1 MPTVVLLDV
10 SLSML
15 RRVKTPDEELVERKQ
30 LAIRGLHAFF
40 DFLSSKF
47 KLEFSALLAFSSLW
61 EIVVPFT
68 RDYQSLKQGCITV
81 DTYDK
86 TSFDNGFSGV
96 VGHVIEEWGTSV
108 PCQVI
113 LVTDGR
119 TGSGQ
124 GSLRDLL
131 DGKRANKGNP
141 DHDQPSPFPIPF
153 PCKIHVVCIANSNE
167 LGADLMLFQRLCDS
181 TGVGGSVYVPDM
193 PLTFQSVQNAFMRLA
208 QTHYVSYEGTLS
220 CGHLQSKITL
230 SPPPDFTT
238 VLETSRKTSGQ
249 EKNRRLPNELS
260 ICGFLDV
267 ADIGSP
273 PHLSRHLVIPIPTA
287 VADGKEKEGGKDTTK
302 DGEEDGKIPCFCVLL
317 HGSLKVEKMVAIV
330 SLDSDWFGMLHSWAD
345 SKKKSNLV
353 LTTFKPGENIP
364 WLGNIQKL
372 GPAAELDINP
382 YQSADNDEAET
393 SPFPVMPSQRRSYN
407 SQANVVWIKP
417 SGLQS
422 DVQKLLR
429 YAKRLPEKQ
438 GQFYKELNRL
448 RRAALCYSYVG
459 LLDVLASMLDK
470 ECNKANAKV
479 TRQLKHAS
487 ESLRAVTSMD
497 LNKPITPLVD

>member
-15 RRVKTPDEELVERKQ
+15 RCVKTPDEEFIERKQ
-30 LAIRGLHAFF
+30 LAIRGLYTFF

-68 RDYQSLKQGCITV
+68 RDYEALKQGCITV

-124 GSLRDLL
+124 GSLRELL
-131 DGKRANKGNP
+131 DGKRTNTLNP
-141 DHDQPSPFPIPF
+141 DQPSPFPIPF

-167 LGADLMLFQRLCDS
+167 LGANLTLFQRLCDS
-181 TGVGGSVYVPDM
+181 TGVGGSVYVPDA
-193 PLTFQSVQNAFMRLA
+193 PLSIQSVQNMFTRLA

-230 SPPPDFTT
+230 SPSPDFTT
-238 VLETSRKTSGQ
+238 LLETSKKAGGQ
-249 EKNRRLPNELS
+249 ERIRRLPNELS

-267 ADIGSP
+267 ADIGNP
-273 PHLSRHLVIPIPTA
+273 PHLSRHLVIPISTSS
-287 VADGKEKEGGKDTTK
+287 ADGKEKEGSKDVNK
-302 DGEEDGKIPCFCVLL
+302 DSEEDGKTPCFCVLL

-330 SLDSDWFGMLHSWAD
+330 SLDSDWFGMLYSWAD

-353 LTTFKPGENIP
+353 LTTFKPGEKIT
-364 WLGNIQKL
+364 WLGNMQKL
-372 GPAAELDINP
+372 GPAAELETNP
-382 YQSADNDEAET
+382 YQPIDNEEGET
-393 SPFPVMPSQRRSYN
+393 SPFPVMRSQRRSYN
-407 SQANVVWIKP
+407 SQANLVWIKP

-448 RRAALCYSYVG
+448 RRAALCYSYVD
-459 LLDVLASMLDK
+459 LLDVLANMLDK
-470 ECNKANAKV
+470 ECAKANSKV
-479 TRQLKHAS
+479 ARQLKHAA
-487 ESLRAVTSMD
+487 ESLRVAPSME
-497 LNKPITPLVD
+497 LNKAITPLSD

>member
-15 RRVKTPDEELVERKQ
+15 RRVKTPDEELVERRH
-30 LAIRGLHAFF
+30 LAIRGLHVFF
-40 DFLSSKF
+40 DYLSSKF

-68 RDYQSLKQGCITV
+68 RDYQALKQGCITV
-81 DTYDK
+81 DVYDK
-86 TSFDNGFSGV
+86 TNFDNGFSGV

-131 DGKRANKGNP
+131 DGKRGNNP
-141 DHDQPSPFPIPF
+141 DQPSPFPIPF
-153 PCKIHVVCIANSNE
+153 PCKIHVVCIATSNE

-181 TGVGGSVYVPDM
+181 TGIGGSVYVPDA
-193 PLTFQSVQNAFMRLA
+193 PLSVQSVQNVFTRLA
-208 QTHYVSYEGTLS
+208 QTHYTTYEGTLS
-220 CGHLQSKITL
+220 CGHLQSKVTL
-230 SPPPDFTT
+230 SPPPDLIPSI
-238 VLETSRKTSGQ
+238 LEASKKTKAHD
-249 EKNRRLPNELS
+249 KNRRLPNELS

-273 PHLSRHLVIPIPTA
+273 SHISRHLVIPVPTSSGESK
-287 VADGKEKEGGKDTTK
+287 DKEGGKEAVK
-302 DGEEDGKIPCFCVLL
+302 DSDEDGKTPSFCVLL

-330 SLDSDWFGMLHSWAD
+330 TLDSDWFGMLHSWAD

-353 LTTFKPGENIP
+353 LTTFTPGENIS
-364 WLGNIQKL
+364 WLGNLQKL
-372 GPAAELDINP
+372 GPAAELETNP

-393 SPFPVMPSQRRSYN
+393 TPFPVMPSQRRSYN

-448 RRAALCYSYVG
+448 RRAALCYSYLG
-459 LLDVLASMLDK
+459 LLDILASMLDK
-470 ECNKANAKV
+470 ECHKATGKV
-479 TRQLKHAS
+479 ARQLRHAS
-487 ESLRAVTSMD
+487 ESLRAGPSMD
-497 LNKPITPLVD
+497 FNKPVAPLQD

>member
-15 RRVKTPDEELVERKQ
+15 RRVKTPDEEFVERKH
-30 LAIRGLHAFF
+30 LAIRGLHTFF
-40 DFLSSKF
+40 DFLSNKF

-131 DGKRANKGNP
+131 DGKRSSNP
-141 DHDQPSPFPIPF
+141 DQPSPFPIPF
-153 PCKIHVVCIANSNE
+153 PCKIHVVCIATSNE

-181 TGVGGSVYVPDM
+181 TGVGGSVYVPDV
-193 PLTFQSVQNAFMRLA
+193 PLSVQSVQSVFNRLA
-208 QTHYVSYEGTLS
+208 QTHYIGYEGTLS

-230 SPPPDFTT
+230 SPPPDFTSI
-238 VLETSRKTSGQ
+238 LETSKKTSGQ
-249 EKNRRLPNELS
+249 EKSRRLPNELS

-267 ADIGSP
+267 TDIGSP
-273 PHLSRHLVIPIPTA
+273 PHLSRHLVIPVPS
-287 VADGKEKEGGKDTTK
+287 VSGEGKDK
-302 DGEEDGKIPCFCVLL
+302 ESSKEVAKEGEEDGKTPSFCVLL
-317 HGSLKVEKMVAIV
+317 HGSLKVERMVAIV
-330 SLDSDWFGMLHSWAD
+330 
-345 SKKKSNLV
+345 
-353 LTTFKPGENIP
+353 
-364 WLGNIQKL
+364 
-372 GPAAELDINP
+372 
-382 YQSADNDEAET
+382 
-393 SPFPVMPSQRRSYN
+393 
-407 SQANVVWIKP
+407 
-417 SGLQS
+417 
-422 DVQKLLR
+422 
-429 YAKRLPEKQ
+429 
-438 GQFYKELNRL
+438 
-448 RRAALCYSYVG
+448 AL
-459 LLDVLASMLDK
+459 
-470 ECNKANAKV
+470 E
-479 TRQLKHAS
+479 
-487 ESLRAVTSMD
+487 
-497 LNKPITPLVD
+497 

>member
-15 RRVKTPDEELVERKQ
+15 RRVQTPEDEFVERRH
-30 LAIRGLHAFF
+30 LAMRGLHVFF
-40 DFLSSKF
+40 DYLSSKF

-68 RDYQSLKQGCITV
+68 RDYQALKQGCITV
-81 DTYDK
+81 DVYDK

-124 GSLRDLL
+124 GSLKELL
-131 DGKRANKGNP
+131 EGKRKENP
-141 DHDQPSPFPIPF
+141 DQPSPFPIPF
-153 PCKIHVVCIANSNE
+153 PCKIHVVCIATANE
-167 LGADLMLFQRLCDS
+167 LGGDLMLFQRLCDS
-181 TGVGGSVYVPDM
+181 AGAGGSVYVPDM
-193 PLTFQSVQNAFMRLA
+193 PLSVQSVQNVFTRLA
-208 QTHYVSYEGTLS
+208 QTHYISYEGTLS

-230 SPPPDFTT
+230 SPAPDLTSI
-238 VLETSRKTSGQ
+238 LETSKKTTGQ
-249 EKNRRLPNELS
+249 EKTRRMPNELS

-267 ADIGSP
+267 ADAGSP
-273 PHLSRHLVIPIPTA
+273 PHISRHLVIPVPTSS
-287 VADGKEKEGGKDTTK
+287 ADSKDKEGGKETVRDT
-302 DGEEDGKIPCFCVLL
+302 DEDGKTPSFCVLL

-330 SLDSDWFGMLHSWAD
+330 MLDSDWFGMLHSWAD

-353 LTTFKPGENIP
+353 LTTFFPGENNIS
-364 WLGNIQKL
+364 WLGNMQKL
-372 GPAAELDINP
+372 GPAAELDSNP
-382 YQSADNDEAET
+382 YQTSDNDESET
-393 SPFPVMPSQRRSYN
+393 TPFPVLPSQRRSYN

-448 RRAALCYSYVG
+448 RRAALCYSYLG

-470 ECNKANAKV
+470 ECHKATDEVA
-479 TRQLKHAS
+479 RQLRHAS
-487 ESLRAVTSMD
+487 QSLRSAPSLD
-497 LNKPITPLVD
+497 LNKPITPAQD

>member
-15 RRVKTPDEELVERKQ
+15 RLVQTPDEALVERRH
-30 LAIRGLHAFF
+30 LAIRGLHTFF
-40 DFLSSKF
+40 DHLSSKF

-68 RDYQSLKQGCITV
+68 RDNQSLKQGCVTV
-81 DTYDK
+81 DVYDK
-86 TSFDNGFSGV
+86 TCYDNGFSGV
-96 VGHVIEEWGTSV
+96 VGHVLEEWGTSV

-131 DGKRANKGNP
+131 EGKRR
-141 DHDQPSPFPIPF
+141 DDSDQPSPFPLPF
-153 PCKIHVVCIANSNE
+153 PCKIHVVCIATSNE

-181 TGVGGSVYVPDM
+181 AGAGGSVYVPDT
-193 PLTFQSVQNAFMRLA
+193 PLSVQSVQNVFMRLA
-208 QTHYVSYEGTLS
+208 QTHYINYEGTLS
-220 CGHLQSKITL
+220 CGHLQSKVTL
-230 SPPPDFTT
+230 SPPPDLTS
-238 VLETSRKTSGQ
+238 VLERSKKAKGQ
-249 EKNRRLPNELS
+249 EKNRRLPSELS

-267 ADIGSP
+267 ADAGSP
-273 PHLSRHLVIPIPTA
+273 PHISRHLVIPVPLSS
-287 VADGKEKEGGKDTTK
+287 ADAKDKEGGKDAVK
-302 DGEEDGKIPCFCVLL
+302 DSEEDGKTPSFCVLL

-330 SLDSDWFGMLHSWAD
+330 SFDSDWFGMLHSWAD

-353 LTTFKPGENIP
+353 LTIFRPGESIS
-364 WLGNIQKL
+364 WLGNMQKL
-372 GPAAELDINP
+372 GPAAELDPNP
-382 YQSADNDEAET
+382 YHSMDNDEAET
-393 SPFPVMPSQRRSYN
+393 TPFPVMPNQRRSYN

-429 YAKRLPEKQ
+429 YAKRLPDKQ
-438 GQFYKELNRL
+438 VQFYKELNRL
-448 RRAALCYSYVG
+448 RRAALCYSYLG
-459 LLDVLASMLDK
+459 LLDVLANMLDK
-470 ECNKANAKV
+470 ECHKATPKV
-479 TRQLKHAS
+479 ANHLRYAS
-487 ESLRAVTSMD
+487 ECLRAGPSMD
-497 LNKPITPLVD
+497 LNKPITPLQE

>member
-15 RRVKTPDEELVERKQ
+15 RRVKTPDEELVERKH
-30 LAIRGLHAFF
+30 LAIRGLHTFF
-40 DFLSSKF
+40 DYLSSKF

-68 RDYQSLKQGCITV
+68 RDYQSLKNGCITV

-96 VGHVIEEWGTSV
+96 VGHVIEEWGTSI

-131 DGKRANKGNP
+131 DGKRSNNP
-141 DHDQPSPFPIPF
+141 DQPSPFPIPF
-153 PCKIHVVCIANSNE
+153 PCKIHVVCIATSNE

-181 TGVGGSVYVPDM
+181 TGFGGSVYVSDA
-193 PLTFQSVQNAFMRLA
+193 PLSVQSVQNVFMRLA
-208 QTHYVSYEGTLS
+208 QTHYISYEGFLS

-230 SPPPDFTT
+230 SPPPDFTSI
-238 VLETSRKTSGQ
+238 LATSKKSKGQ

-273 PHLSRHLVIPIPTA
+273 GHMSRHLVIPVPSLSE
-287 VADGKEKEGGKDTTK
+287 DGKDKEGGREAAKDS
-302 DGEEDGKIPCFCVLL
+302 DEDGKTPSFCVLL

-330 SLDSDWFGMLHSWAD
+330 TL
-345 SKKKSNLV
+345 
-353 LTTFKPGENIP
+353 E
-364 WLGNIQKL
+364 
-372 GPAAELDINP
+372 
-382 YQSADNDEAET
+382 
-393 SPFPVMPSQRRSYN
+393 
-407 SQANVVWIKP
+407 
-417 SGLQS
+417 
-422 DVQKLLR
+422 
-429 YAKRLPEKQ
+429 
-438 GQFYKELNRL
+438 
-448 RRAALCYSYVG
+448 
-459 LLDVLASMLDK
+459 
-470 ECNKANAKV
+470 
-479 TRQLKHAS
+479 
-487 ESLRAVTSMD
+487 
-497 LNKPITPLVD
+497 

>member
-15 RRVKTPDEELVERKQ
+15 RRVKTPDEEFIERKQ
-30 LAIRGLHAFF
+30 LAIRGLYTFF

-68 RDYQSLKQGCITV
+68 RDYEALKQGCITV

-124 GSLRDLL
+124 GSLRELL
-131 DGKRANKGNP
+131 DGKRTNTLNP
-141 DHDQPSPFPIPF
+141 DQPSPFPIPF

-167 LGADLMLFQRLCDS
+167 LGANLTLFQRLCDS
-181 TGVGGSVYVPDM
+181 TGVGGSVYVPDA
-193 PLTFQSVQNAFMRLA
+193 PLSIQSVQNMFTRLA
-208 QTHYVSYEGTLS
+208 QTHYVSYDGTLS

-230 SPPPDFTT
+230 SPSPDFTT
-238 VLETSRKTSGQ
+238 LLETSKKAGGQ
-249 EKNRRLPNELS
+249 ERIRRLPNELS

-267 ADIGSP
+267 ADIGNP
-273 PHLSRHLVIPIPTA
+273 PHLSRHLVIPISTSS
-287 VADGKEKEGGKDTTK
+287 ADGKEKEGSKDVNK
-302 DGEEDGKIPCFCVLL
+302 DSEEDGKTPCFCVLL

-330 SLDSDWFGMLHSWAD
+330 SLELVFTILIIISIIKIILIANGFFPWGVLPYMGDIGMCCCEGYGFQAVYS
-345 SKKKSNLV
+345 SI
-353 LTTFKPGENIP
+353 GY
-364 WLGNIQKL
+364 
-372 GPAAELDINP
+372 IN
-382 YQSADNDEAET
+382 QSIW
-393 SPFPVMPSQRRSYN
+393 V
-407 SQANVVWIKP
+407 
-417 SGLQS
+417 
-422 DVQKLLR
+422 
-429 YAKRLPEKQ
+429 
-438 GQFYKELNRL
+438 
-448 RRAALCYSYVG
+448 
-459 LLDVLASMLDK
+459 
-470 ECNKANAKV
+470 
-479 TRQLKHAS
+479 
-487 ESLRAVTSMD
+487 
-497 LNKPITPLVD
+497 